1 METNQAK
8 EAIKTMRSPLTI
20 LEGNPQLIPNQQSN
34 EVGIR
39 VSSMVMD
46 MGKKH
51 TTMKII
57 MTTMETRKNITLHHL
72 KVIIMNQA
80 RLREIN
86 TLLTI
91 KKRNQGNNN
100 LIREVLHTKAE
111 IM

>member
-20 LEGNPQLIPNQQSN
+20 LEGNPQLIANQQSN
-34 EVGIR
+34 EVG
-39 VSSMVMD
+39 

-80 RLREIN
+80 RLRESN